1 MILENKVADILRED
15 MPNLFSKI
23 RWDGMYDESAKKI
36 VKMIK
41 EELVKWVIMTLYT
54 IVYIIIPN
62 TK

>member
-41 EELVKWVIMTLYT
+41 EELVKWVMMHYT

>member
-15 MPNLFSKI
+15 MPNVFGKI

-54 IVYIIIPN
+54 IVYIITLN

>member
-15 MPNLFSKI
+15 MPNLFSRI
-23 RWDGMYDESAKKI
+23 RWDGMYDKSAKKI

-41 EELVKWVIMTLYT
+41 EEL
-54 IVYIIIPN
+54 